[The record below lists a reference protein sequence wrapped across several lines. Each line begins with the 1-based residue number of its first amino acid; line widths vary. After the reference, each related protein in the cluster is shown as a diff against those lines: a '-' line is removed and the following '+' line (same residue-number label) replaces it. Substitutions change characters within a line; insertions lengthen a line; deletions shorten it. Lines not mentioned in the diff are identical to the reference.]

1 MEKEQSLTGIT
12 VCRKPIQKPIRISEE
27 THTWLARS
35 AFFGLFQRLAKD
47 FACALHALLI
57 GVRIHAQGN
66 GLIAVSEL
74 FRDACNVRAGSD
86 CNARESVPI
95 GYNRDKSKN
104 LPWFLG
110 IFRFV
115 PVLFPKKWPRNRGF
129 PRGPKVVTSHKG
141 QNLFAAQE
149 EIGVNQK
156 ASVIALCNQKGGVG
170 NGK

>member
-47 FACALHALLI
+47 FACALHAFLI

-74 FRDACNVRAGSD
+74 FRDACNVRAGGN
-86 CNARESVPI
+86 CNARESVDENMSMTNAQYDSMLETLARLIEVAAKTPAE
-95 GYNRDKSKN
+95 
-104 LPWFLG
+104 
-110 IFRFV
+110 
-115 PVLFPKKWPRNRGF
+115 
-129 PRGPKVVTSHKG
+129 
-141 QNLFAAQE
+141 AAQ
-149 EIGVNQK
+149 IVRDAK
-156 ASVIALCNQKGGVG
+156 TA
-170 NGK
+170 GK